1 MLEEKDFENNETSE
15 SEEITTS
22 TEDELAMIN
31 LEEAKEMDTNE
42 LRDNLLLVIE
52 RKDVKLLKELFETV
66 PTIDIAEA
74 LDEVDDVKILLY
86 VIRVIGSEYSAD
98 FFNELTNDQ
107 QELIITSF
115 TDAEILNLLKES
127 FADDIVDTLE
137 EMPAN
142 LVHRVINIAPKELRK
157 QINTLLQY
165 KEDTAGSLMTTEY
178 LEYKENQTVE
188 DVIEDIRQKGRDAET
203 VYTLFIRDSKRT
215 MVGTVD
221 LDDLIFAKKD
231 QTMGEIMN
239 LDFITCHVNDDQ
251 EEIANKFKR
260 YDLNAMAV
268 VNKENKIMGII
279 TIDDIVDII
288 VEEANEDISHLSN
301 VSNMEE
307 PYLKTPIFK
316 IVLKCLP
323 WIITLMVL
331 QVGSAAITSNFDHLI
346 STYAILAVFS
356 PLILDAGGNAGGQTT
371 TMIVRS
377 IAMDEF
383 EKGDFKKVVWKEFR
397 VALLLA
403 LGVGLF
409 AFLWTFFEMS
419 VLHIGDVSSLG
430 DKYGIVG
437 AQMLVSSLVGGTLI
451 VTMLVSRMIGCMLPF
466 FAKLIHVDPA
476 VMCGPFTTTVVDI
489 VSLLAYFLLW
499 QYIFIPILS
508 I

>member
-1 MLEEKDFENNETSE
+1 MLREDENLERNETSE

-22 TEDELAMIN
+22 TIDELGFIN
-31 LEEAKEMDTNE
+31 LEEAKEMESYE
-42 LRDNLLLVIE
+42 LKESLLAVIE
-52 RKDVKLLKELFETV
+52 KKDAKTLKELFETV

-74 LDEVDDVKILLY
+74 LDDVEDVKILLY

-98 FFNELTNDQ
+98 FFAELTSEQ
-107 QELIITSF
+107 QELIINAF
-115 TDAEILNLLKES
+115 TDAEILKLLEDS
-127 FADDIVDTLE
+127 FADDIVDALE

-142 LVHRVINIAPKELRK
+142 LVHRVLNIAPKDLRR
-157 QINTLLQY
+157 QINTLLNY

-178 LEYKENQTVE
+178 LEFRDTQTVQQ
-188 DVIEDIRQKGRDAET
+188 VIDIIREKGRDAET
-203 VYTLFIRDSKRT
+203 VYTLFIKDSKRN

-221 LDDLIFAKKD
+221 LDDLIFASKES
-231 QTMGEIMN
+231 TMGEIMN
-239 LDFITCHVNDDQ
+239 RDFVTCHVNDDQ

-268 VNKENKIMGII
+268 VNKEGKIIGII

-301 VSNMEE
+301 VSNMEQ
-307 PYLKTPIFK
+307 PYLKTPIIR

-323 WIITLMVL
+323 WIIVLMVL

-346 STYAILAVFS
+346 ASNAILAVFS

-409 AFLWTFFEMS
+409 AFMWTFFEMS
-419 VLHIGDVSSLG
+419 VLHIGDVG
-430 DKYGIVG
+430 DLSMKYGAAG
-437 AQMLVSSLVGGTLI
+437 AQLLISTLVGGTLMI
-451 VTMLVSRMIGCMLPF
+451 TMLVSRMIGCMLPF

-499 QYIFIPILS
+499 QYVFIPLL
-508 I
+508 

>member
-1 MLEEKDFENNETSE
+1 MLDEKDFEEKETSE
-15 SEEITTS
+15 SEEVTNS
-22 TEDELAMIN
+22 TIDELTMMNI
-31 LEEAKEMDTNE
+31 EEAKDMEIYE
-42 LRDNLLLVIE
+42 LREKLLPIIE
-52 RKDVKLLKELFETV
+52 RKDARLLKELFETV

-98 FFNELTNDQ
+98 FFAELTSDQ
-107 QELIITSF
+107 QELIINAF
-115 TDAEILNLLKES
+115 TDAEILRLLEDS

-137 EMPAN
+137 EMPGN
-142 LVHRVINIAPKELRK
+142 LVHRVLNIAPKELRK
-157 QINTLLQY
+157 QINTLLHY

-178 LEYKENQTVE
+178 LEYKENQTVK
-188 DVIEDIRQKGRDAET
+188 DVIESVRKKGRDAET
-203 VYTLFIRDSKRT
+203 VYTLFIKDNKRT
-215 MVGTVD
+215 LVGTVD
-221 LDDLIFAKKD
+221 LDDLIFAQD
-231 QTMGEIMN
+231 NETMGDIMN
-239 LDFITCHVNDDQ
+239 RDFVTCHINDDQ
-251 EEIANKFKR
+251 EEVANMFKR

-268 VNKENKIMGII
+268 VNTEGKIMGII
-279 TIDDIVDII
+279 TIDDVVDII

-301 VSNMEE
+301 VSNMEQ

-323 WIITLMVL
+323 WIMTLMIL
-331 QVGSAAITSNFDHLI
+331 QVGSAAITSSFDQLI
-346 STYAILAVFS
+346 AQYAILAVFS

-377 IAMDEF
+377 IAMEEF

-419 VLHIGDVSSLG
+419 VLQIGDVNGLSE
-430 DKYGIVG
+430 KFGIVG
-437 AQMLVSSLVGGTLI
+437 AQLLVSSLVGGTLI
-451 VTMLVSRMIGCMLPF
+451 ITMLVSRMIGCMLPF

-489 VSLLAYFLLW
+489 ASLLTYFLLW
-499 QYIFIPILS
+499 QYLFLPLLA
-508 I
+508 

>member
-1 MLEEKDFENNETSE
+1 MLEEKDFEEQETSE

-22 TEDELAMIN
+22 TIDELAMIN
-31 LEEAKEMDTNE
+31 IEEAKDMDSNE
-42 LRDNLLLVIE
+42 LKEQLLLIIE
-52 RKDVKLLKELFETV
+52 KKDGKVLKELFETV

-98 FFNELTNDQ
+98 FFAELTSEQ
-107 QELIITSF
+107 QELIINSF
-115 TDAEILNLLKES
+115 TDAEILRLLEDS

-142 LVHRVINIAPKELRK
+142 LVHRVLNIAPKELRK
-157 QINTLLQY
+157 QINTLLNY
-165 KEDTAGSLMTTEY
+165 KDDTAGSLMTTEY
-178 LEYKENQTVE
+178 LEYRSNQTVQE
-188 DVIEDIRQKGRDAET
+188 VIDLIREKGRDAET
-203 VYTLFIRDSKRT
+203 IYTLFIKDSKRT

-221 LDDLIFAKKD
+221 LDDLIFAQKN
-231 QTMGEIMN
+231 QTMEEIMN
-239 LDFITCHVNDDQ
+239 RDFITCHVNDDQ

-268 VNKENKIMGII
+268 VNKEDKIIGII

-307 PYLKTPIFK
+307 PYLKTPIIK

-331 QVGSAAITSNFDHLI
+331 QVGSAAITSSFDHLI

-403 LGVGLF
+403 LGVGVF
-409 AFLWTFFEMS
+409 AFLWTFFEMA
-419 VLHIGDVSSLG
+419 VLHIGDVSALST
-430 DKYGIVG
+430 KYGLVG
-437 AQMLVSSLVGGTLI
+437 AQLLVSSLVGGTLVI
-451 VTMLVSRMIGCMLPF
+451 TMLVSRMIGCMLPF

-499 QYIFIPILS
+499 QFVFIPILS

>member
-1 MLEEKDFENNETSE
+1 
-15 SEEITTS
+15 
-22 TEDELAMIN
+22 
-31 LEEAKEMDTNE
+31 
-42 LRDNLLLVIE
+42 
-52 RKDVKLLKELFETV
+52 
-66 PTIDIAEA
+66 
-74 LDEVDDVKILLY
+74 
-86 VIRVIGSEYSAD
+86 
-98 FFNELTNDQ
+98 
-107 QELIITSF
+107 
-115 TDAEILNLLKES
+115 
-127 FADDIVDTLE
+127 
-137 EMPAN
+137 
-142 LVHRVINIAPKELRK
+142 
-157 QINTLLQY
+157 
-165 KEDTAGSLMTTEY
+165 MTTEY
-178 LEYKENQTVE
+178 LEFRDTQTVQQ
-188 DVIEDIRQKGRDAET
+188 VIDIIREKGRDAET
-203 VYTLFIRDSKRT
+203 VYTLFIKDSKRN

-221 LDDLIFAKKD
+221 LDDLIFASKES
-231 QTMGEIMN
+231 TMGEIMN
-239 LDFITCHVNDDQ
+239 RDFVTCHVNDDQ

-268 VNKENKIMGII
+268 VNKEGKIIGII

-301 VSNMEE
+301 VSNMEQ
-307 PYLKTPIFK
+307 PYLKTPIIR

-323 WIITLMVL
+323 WIIVLMVL

-346 STYAILAVFS
+346 ASNAILAVFS

-409 AFLWTFFEMS
+409 AFMWTFFEMS
-419 VLHIGDVSSLG
+419 VLHIGDVG
-430 DKYGIVG
+430 DLSMKYGAAG
-437 AQMLVSSLVGGTLI
+437 AQLLISTLVGGTLMI
-451 VTMLVSRMIGCMLPF
+451 TMLVSRMIGCMLPF

-499 QYIFIPILS
+499 QYVFIPLL
-508 I
+508 

>member
-1 MLEEKDFENNETSE
+1 MLREDENLERNETSE

-22 TEDELAMIN
+22 TIDELAFIN
-31 LEEAKEMDTNE
+31 LEEAKEMESYE
-42 LRDNLLLVIE
+42 LKESLLAVIE
-52 RKDVKLLKELFETV
+52 KKDAKTLKELFETV

-74 LDEVDDVKILLY
+74 LDDVEDVKILLY

-98 FFNELTNDQ
+98 FFAELTSEQ
-107 QELIITSF
+107 QELIINAF
-115 TDAEILNLLKES
+115 TDAEILKLLEDS
-127 FADDIVDTLE
+127 FADDIVDALE

-142 LVHRVINIAPKELRK
+142 LVHRVLNIAPKDLRR
-157 QINTLLQY
+157 QINTLLNY

-178 LEYKENQTVE
+178 LEFRDTQTVQQ
-188 DVIEDIRQKGRDAET
+188 VIDIIREKGRDAET
-203 VYTLFIRDSKRT
+203 VYTLFIKDSKRN

-221 LDDLIFAKKD
+221 LDDLIFASKES
-231 QTMGEIMN
+231 TMGEIMN
-239 LDFITCHVNDDQ
+239 RDFVTCHVNDDQ

-268 VNKENKIMGII
+268 VNKEGKIIGII

-301 VSNMEE
+301 VSNMEQ
-307 PYLKTPIFK
+307 PYLKTPIIR

-323 WIITLMVL
+323 WIIVLMVL

-346 STYAILAVFS
+346 ASNAILAVFS

-409 AFLWTFFEMS
+409 AFMWTFFEMS
-419 VLHIGDVSSLG
+419 VLHIGDVG
-430 DKYGIVG
+430 DLSMKYGAAG
-437 AQMLVSSLVGGTLI
+437 AQLLISTLVGGTLMI
-451 VTMLVSRMIGCMLPF
+451 TMLVSRMIGCMLPF

-499 QYIFIPILS
+499 QYVFIPLL
-508 I
+508 